1 MNLTNQMDRLLD
13 AFEVWLSQGDLSSKQ
28 VVLVSGIQTMVNHL
42 QSVSVMQILI
52 CYIWNLEM
60 QKYEQGHESPILQE
74 EIIMTMC
81 SIICSGLRE

>member
-1 MNLTNQMDRLLD
+1 MDRLLD